1 MQLFGSWLGMGGR
14 GDNSEPK
21 LQGLPTSFLAER
33 RAAET
38 EPWNIIIW
46 EEEIGAQLK
55 QENQRQ
61 QQKNMVENL
70 QGESIFTEE
79 AAYFFVVILEAL
91 EDQQLRDDEENL
103 GVTLFELLSE
113 LLVLFGGR
121 FDHL

>member
-46 EEEIGAQLK
+46 EEEIGA
-55 QENQRQ
+55 
-61 QQKNMVENL
+61 
-70 QGESIFTEE
+70 
-79 AAYFFVVILEAL
+79 
-91 EDQQLRDDEENL
+91 
-103 GVTLFELLSE
+103 
-113 LLVLFGGR
+113 
-121 FDHL
+121 